1 MDKIG
6 IKFLDATSHRA
17 RPRYS
22 DAHLR
27 VGREGHRAK
36 FVSGQDLN
44 FDAES
49 RRLSHQGFYR
59 AHHAVDL
66 WQPRIGDD
74 EDAGQRESWHCQT
87 WTDMDPA
94 RLTGFGDPLAIA
106 HDGEDIQLFSSSF
119 TALAG
124 E

>member
-49 RRLSHQGFYR
+49 GRLSHQGFYR

-66 WQPRIGDD
+66 WQPSVGDD
-74 EDAGQRESWHCQT
+74 EDAGPRECSGAVMHGCMEGYDT
-87 WTDMDPA
+87 PP
-94 RLTGFGDPLAIA
+94 R
-106 HDGEDIQLFSSSF
+106 
-119 TALAG
+119 
-124 E
+124 